1 MPLFLNSGFRPVA
14 SSTPLLLLKLCTV
27 GFILLCRS
35 LSSAPGLAQQ
45 RSSVR
50 PRRGVARQPS
60 LSAPLAVEAPREER
74 ILCNN
79 MAAVTAS
86 SPAPSRPRRA
96 LRADPGLCCHKSI
109 GNQTQ
114 TKAGGFGS
122 TDLTDRAK
130 DGKSEDAGGH
140 AFGRHGGRGGVL
152 PRRDV
157 LELPGPPALRLDA
170 FSSLRRGARGGFF
183 GPVFFHQGRRGRGPS
198 RSDEEGERGGQQQQQ
213 EEEGLLHRERQQA
226 RVARLDQQAS
236 VR

>member
-96 LRADPGLCCHKSI
+96 LRADPGMCCQFDRKSDPD
-109 GNQTQ
+109 Q
-114 TKAGGFGS
+114 GGR
-122 TDLTDRAK
+122 LWEHRPDRAK

-140 AFGRHGGRGGVL
+140 AFGRHGGREGL
-152 PRRDV
+152 RPRRDV
-157 LELPGPPALRLDA
+157 LELPGPPALHLDA

-183 GPVFFHQGRRGRGPS
+183 GPFFFHQGRRGRGPS

-213 EEEGLLHRERQQA
+213 QQEGLLHRERQQA

>member
-60 LSAPLAVEAPREER
+60 LSAPLAVEAPREEH

-96 LRADPGLCCHKSI
+96 LRADPLDVLSNRSEIRPRPRRLWEHRP
-109 GNQTQ
+109 
-114 TKAGGFGS
+114 
-122 TDLTDRAK
+122 DRGK

-140 AFGRHGGRGGVL
+140 AFGRHGGRGGVR

-170 FSSLRRGARGGFF
+170 FSSLRRGAHGGFF
-183 GPVFFHQGRRGRGPS
+183 GPGFFDQGRRGRGPS
-198 RSDEEGERGGQQQQQ
+198 SSDEEGERGGQQQ
-213 EEEGLLHRERQQA
+213 EEGLLHRERQQA
-226 RVARLDQQAS
+226 RMARLDQQAS